1 MSKPAL
7 REPHRIGRPG
17 APAQWHVGNAMR
29 DGVSTRWWFV
39 GPFLGQAAGIRAS
52 DVEIKWL
59 SHSAGDRRAQPVTGE
74 TRTTVMILV
83 AGKCQIEL
91 DTGSFV
97 LSQPGDYA
105 MWGPG
110 VDHTWDIIDDSTLI
124 SVRWC
129 PPSALPD
136 EQNRAC
142 PEQT

>member
-1 MSKPAL
+1 
-7 REPHRIGRPG
+7 
-17 APAQWHVGNAMR
+17 VGNAQQ
-29 DGVSTRWWFV
+29 DGVSTRGWFV
-39 GPFLGQAAGIRAS
+39 GPFLGQAAGIRAN
-52 DVEIKWL
+52 DVEIKWV
-59 SHSAGDRRAQPVTGE
+59 SHRAGDRRAQPATAE
-74 TRTTVMILV
+74 TRTTVLILV

-91 DTGSFV
+91 STGSFV
-97 LSQPGDYA
+97 LSEPGDYA